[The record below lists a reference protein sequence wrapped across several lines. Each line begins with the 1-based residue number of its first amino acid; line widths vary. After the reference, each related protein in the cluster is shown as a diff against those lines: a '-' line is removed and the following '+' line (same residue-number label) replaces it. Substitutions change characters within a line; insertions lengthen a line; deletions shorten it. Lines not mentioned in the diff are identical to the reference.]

1 MKYAPRFYSCVLC
14 HAQVVICTYCDRG
27 QIYCTKNCSKQARLK
42 SCREANARYQQT
54 PKGRRLHAARQKL
67 YRLRQIKK
75 VTDHGSKSSA
85 EYGLLE
91 KVKNKTGNTDLRHIS
106 ALKKCCYCQNHVL
119 PYFRMD
125 FLRHDSRNLSYFRP
139 P

>member
-1 MKYAPRFYSCVLC
+1 MKYAPRLYSCVLC
-14 HAQVVICTYCDRG
+14 HAQAVICTYCDRG
-27 QIYCTKNCSKQARLK
+27 QIYCSKNCSKQARFK

-67 YRLRQIKK
+67 YRLRQLKK
-75 VTDHGSKSSA
+75 VTEHGSKSRA

-91 KVKNKTGNTDLRHIS
+91 KVKNKTENTDSRHIS
-106 ALKKCCYCQNHVL
+106 TLKKCCYCQNHVL

-125 FLRHDSRNLSYFRP
+125 FLRHESRNLSYLRP